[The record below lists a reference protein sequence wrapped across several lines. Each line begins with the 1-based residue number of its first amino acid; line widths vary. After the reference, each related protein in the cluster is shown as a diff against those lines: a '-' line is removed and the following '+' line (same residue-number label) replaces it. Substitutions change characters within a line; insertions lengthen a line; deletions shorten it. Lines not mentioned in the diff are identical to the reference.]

1 MPEKTPRIGQL
12 DRRIEIQEPT
22 ETRTATGGVETTW
35 AAVARCWAGVSYQL
49 TGNNEDVQGDQP
61 VATTRVTFTIRYR
74 DGLTAKMRILY
85 SGDYYD
91 LMPPFA
97 EVGRKQYMIIQAQK
111 QV

>member
-12 DRRIEIQEPT
+12 DRRIEIQTPT

-35 AAVARCWAGVSYQL
+35 AAFARCFAGVTYPL
-49 TGNNEDVQGDQP
+49 TGNNEDVLGDQP
-61 VATTRVTFTIRYR
+61 VATTRVMFTIRYR
-74 DGLTAKMRILY
+74 DELTEKMRILY
-85 SGDYYD
+85 AGEYYD

-97 EVGRKQYMIIQAQK
+97 EAGRKQYLIIQAQK

>member
-12 DRRIEIQEPT
+12 DRRIVIQEPT

-35 AAVARCWAGVSYQL
+35 ADWARCWAGVSYPL

-61 VATTRVTFTIRYR
+61 VATTRVQFTIRYR
-74 DGLTAKMRILY
+74 DGMSEKMRILY
-85 SGDYYD
+85 AGEYYD
-91 LMPPFA
+91 MEPPFA
-97 EVGRKQYMIIQAQK
+97 EVGRKQYMIIGAQK